1 MRYMYVH
8 VHSRYVHSRY
18 MYLSIV
24 DSIKKDKK
32 NAGCTLPGRATG
44 IDKDKHAYTLT
55 SDGFI
60 EIIILRL
67 LP

>member
-1 MRYMYVH
+1 
-8 VHSRYVHSRY
+8 

-24 DSIKKDKK
+24 DSIIIKEDKK
-32 NAGCTLPGRATG
+32 NAGSTLPRRATG

-60 EIIILRL
+60 ENHYTSVGFTITLH
-67 LP
+67 